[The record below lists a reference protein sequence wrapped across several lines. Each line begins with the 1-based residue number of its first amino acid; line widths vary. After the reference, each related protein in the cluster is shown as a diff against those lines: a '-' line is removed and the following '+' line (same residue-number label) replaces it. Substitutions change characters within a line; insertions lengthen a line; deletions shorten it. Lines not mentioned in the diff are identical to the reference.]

1 MEQGKRKEYFIFT
14 SIFWWMGFILF
25 GVMMMV
31 NIEVLDIPLSTFT
44 VFLLY
49 GLEGGLLLGGLVSGM
64 ILFVRFFK
72 RQKLVVRV
80 MLCLFFPVTFAVVC
94 HIGILL
100 FLPYGIYN
108 FVAMK
113 KNKIEKEA

>member
-25 GVMMMV
+25 GVMMV
-31 NIEVLDIPLSTFT
+31 NKEVLDIPLSTFT

-108 FVAMK
+108 FVAIK
-113 KNKIEKEA
+113 KNKIEKVA

>member
-1 MEQGKRKEYFIFT
+1 
-14 SIFWWMGFILF
+14 
-25 GVMMMV
+25 
-31 NIEVLDIPLSTFT
+31 
-44 VFLLY
+44 
-49 GLEGGLLLGGLVSGM
+49 
-64 ILFVRFFK
+64 
-72 RQKLVVRV
+72 